1 MKNYQMMYAFDPED
15 MYVIFVDA
23 EDVPQAVVIGLN
35 AIEAEHGKVL
45 STLIGFSLLERSA

>member
-1 MKNYQMMYAFDPED
+1 MMYAFDPED